1 MEKTSISTPTS
12 SSARMS
18 RSKNVAT
25 RAGYLLVK
33 TASLTRSPR
42 EPVLAQPQL
51 ERENFKDPLVQPSA
65 TDGTATGPGARVAE
79 LAQPARHE
87 AGGQDR
93 PRAGSGPEQQV
104 FEHRVKAGGEHHVER
119 DREAVLGMGGHGLRQ
134 PAGGELAQH
143 DLTPAAVRL
152 GAGPEGGAPPPQPS
166 LRHGPPHRAAR
177 PHAY

>member
-12 SSARMS
+12 SSAPWS
-18 RSKNVAT
+18 GPKTVAT

-33 TASLTRSPR
+33 PASLTRPPR

-51 ERENFKDPLVQPSA
+51 EREDLEHPLVQPSA
-65 TDGTATGPGARVAE
+65 TDGAATGPGPRVAE

-93 PRAGSGPEQQV
+93 PRPGSGPEQQV
-104 FEHRVKAGGEHHVER
+104 FEHGVKAGGEHDVER
-119 DREAVLGMGGHGLRQ
+119 DREAVLGVGGHGLRQ

-152 GAGPEGGAPPPQPS
+152 EAVRQGGPPRPPPP
-166 LRHGPPHRAAR
+166 LGA
-177 PHAY
+177 

>member
-42 EPVLAQPQL
+42 EPVLAQPQF
-51 ERENFKDPLVQPSA
+51 EREDLEHPLVQPSA
-65 TDGTATGPGARVAE
+65 TDGAAPGPGPRVAE

-87 AGGQDR
+87 AGGQER
-93 PRAGSGPEQQV
+93 PGAGSGTEQQI
-104 FEHRVKAGGEHHVER
+104 FEHHVKAGGEHDVER
-119 DREAVLGMGGHGLRQ
+119 DREPVLGMGGHGLRQ
-134 PAGGELAQH
+134 PASGELAQH

-152 GAGPEGGAPPPQPS
+152 EAVRQCEPQ
-166 LRHGPPHRAAR
+166 RHQLLVEHGHPHLD
-177 PHAY
+177 

>member
-1 MEKTSISTPTS
+1 MEKTSISTLPS

-33 TASLTRSPR
+33 PASLTPPPR
-42 EPVLAQPQL
+42 EPVLGHPQL
-51 ERENFKDPLVQPSA
+51 ERENSKDPLVQPSA
-65 TDGTATGPGARVAE
+65 TDGTATGPGPRVAE

-152 GAGPEGGAPPPQPS
+152 EAVRQGEPQGHQLPVG
-166 LRHGPPHRAAR
+166 RGHPDTA
-177 PHAY
+177 